1 MALCNPTTISK
12 ENYKKEMSD
21 LYDYWALKSA
31 IANRFTYKD
40 TGYNMEA
47 STKNLKWFFEQKLEV
62 PFDSD
67 LPITKTQLK
76 KIKLFIDEFDT
87 ALKGKFSNLA
97 WVVPEGISKQDPTS
111 RRFYLRLND
120 ILNYERVNINK
131 VTTMNADIANDMF
144 DAYVAEHSVPGVR
157 TRFKKD
163 PAMTKLR
170 KLREEMSKA
179 DPSES
184 VQNEFIT
191 RMERL
196 IDSNEGKTIKQ
207 YHELI
212 HMDTKE
218 FESAKRKNYRNEAGE
233 LVNYNSKVYNAVER
247 SRTLLN
253 DVGGIYLKGLT
264 QLKQIV
270 ALKYSNTTNL
280 NEAMSKNPIVRR
292 FVETIDQSILDI
304 SKGIEKGGYFPQ
316 IEFQN
321 MMTIKEQ
328 LSKAMN
334 ANKFQNDFE
343 FTNLVDNIL
352 SKINIGSIP
361 HHAQKRN
368 PKLQKY
374 WEKDPMMV
382 LKEYGDQAVQFNK
395 LLFTQK
401 AYLEALGNLPKSDT
415 QFAKGMER
423 FINEEYAVFTKGT
436 GERPLWANRA
446 VATLNAFQTART
458 MGLNITG
465 AVKNAAS
472 ALNYYSRVG
481 FTAIRDTR
489 KAMNNSK
496 GEKEGFDS
504 MVRSVE
510 KEAGFL
516 FQDVAQELYT
526 EGLIT
531 ADQFKTGE
539 IEFNP
544 VTGKINFKGNPIR
557 DMFVKASQF
566 TLDKGL
572 FFHRLTE
579 NNQRKWMFRTAF
591 YHKYNQLTDQGYDK
605 GRAKEFSKNF
615 ALKMVNGW
623 AYEYSAH
630 AKPKL
635 LRGEGRTID
644 EMQDGTISSKLKGAA
659 GAGSEVAF
667 HLLHYP
673 LSLMESQYS
682 TIKGAHKALLAGE
695 GFASEDVSHIM
706 RYAGMMSLI
715 GLVSATTNID
725 FTNIVENETYE
736 RTKRVLD
743 DLHLYDN
750 PEKGTFGL
758 MSEFT
763 GPTLGMLKYG
773 AIMGGIIDIDNN
785 DLNKIIFGNVDFSDP
800 NDRQTELFNAYQY
813 STFWGTMKN
822 KIIPALETGRGRDL
836 VTHYLK
842 LYPSKWTKQGHEM
855 IYEDLLGYKPKKK
868 KAPKNPTDIDRAL
881 KVLDTLDKMR

>member
-1 MALCNPTTISK
+1 MALCNPATISK
-12 ENYKKEMSD
+12 ENYRKEMSK
-21 LYDYWALKSA
+21 LYDYWALKDA
-31 IANRFTYKD
+31 IADRFTYKH
-40 TGYNMEA
+40 TGYNREA
-47 STKNLKWFFEQKLEV
+47 SAKNLKWFFEQKMEL

-67 LPITKTQLK
+67 LPLTKAQLK
-76 KIKLFIDEFDT
+76 KMKLYIDEFDT

-120 ILNYERVNINK
+120 ILNFERVNINK
-131 VTTMNADIANDMF
+131 VTTMNTEIANDMF
-144 DAYVAEHSVPGVR
+144 DAFVAEHNIPGMR
-157 TRFKKD
+157 TRFAKD

-170 KLREEMSKA
+170 EIREKMAKA
-179 DPSES
+179 DASEATMNDFVS
-184 VQNEFIT
+184 
-191 RMERL
+191 RMKDL
-196 IDSNEGKTIKQ
+196 IESNEGKTIKQ

-212 HMDTKE
+212 HMSTDE
-218 FESAKRKNYRNEAGE
+218 FKAARRKDYRNEAGE
-233 LVNYNSKVYNAVER
+233 LVDYNAKVYSAVEK
-247 SRTLLN
+247 SRIMLD

-270 ALKYSNTTNL
+270 ALKYSNTSNL
-280 NEAMSKNPIVRR
+280 NEAMARNPIVRR
-292 FVETIDQSILDI
+292 FVETIDQSIKDI
-304 SKGIEKGGYFPQ
+304 EKGIEKGGYFPQ

-321 MMTIKEQ
+321 MMTIKEN
-328 LSKAMN
+328 LSKAMT

-352 SKINIGSIP
+352 SKMNVGSIP

-436 GERPLWANRA
+436 GERALWANRA
-446 VATLNAFQTART
+446 VTTLNAFQTART

-465 AVKNAAS
+465 AVKNGAS
-472 ALNYYSRVG
+472 AINYYSRVG
-481 FTAIRDTR
+481 FTAIRDAR
-489 KAMNNSK
+489 KSMNNSK
-496 GEKEGFDS
+496 GQEEGFDS
-504 MVRSVE
+504 MVRDVE

-526 EGLIT
+526 EGLVT

-544 VTGKINFKGNPIR
+544 VTGKINFQGNPIR
-557 DMFVKASQF
+557 DSFVKGSMW
-566 TLDKGL
+566 TLDKAL

-579 NNQRKWMFRTAF
+579 NHQRKWMFRTSF
-591 YHKYNQLTDQGYDK
+591 HQKYNQLIDQGYDK

-623 AYEYSAH
+623 AYEYAAH

-635 LRGEGRTID
+635 LRGEFRTVD
-644 EMQDGTISSKLKGAA
+644 EMEDGTISSKLKGVA

-673 LSLMESQYS
+673 LSLMESQWS
-682 TIKGAHKALLAGE
+682 TMKGAHKGLLAGE
-695 GFASEDVSHIM
+695 GFASEDVTHIM

-715 GLVSATTNID
+715 GLVSAGTNID
-725 FTNIVENETYE
+725 FTNILENETYE
-736 RTKRVLD
+736 RMSRVLD
-743 DLHLYDN
+743 DLHQYDN

-773 AIMGGIIDIDNN
+773 GIMGGIIDIDNN
-785 DLNKIIFGNVDFSDP
+785 DLNKIMFGNVDFSDP

-813 STFWGTMKN
+813 STFWGTAKN
-822 KIIPALETGRGRDL
+822 KILPALESGRGRDL

-842 LYPSKWTKQGHEM
+842 LYPSKWTKEGHEM
-855 IYEDLLGYKPKKK
+855 IWGKRPSKK
-868 KAPKNPTDIDRAL
+868 KAPKNPTDVDRAL
-881 KVLDTLDKMR
+881 KVLDALDKMR